1 MEEKRTILYVD
12 DEEIN
17 LMLFEINFK
26 EKFNVVIAD
35 SGSGGLRIL
44 EKLPDITIVI
54 SDMKMPG
61 MNGIEFI
68 KKAKKLFP
76 NVVYFILTGFE
87 ITNEISSAL
96 KNKLINDYFK
106 KPFNMREIETSINLS
121 FAKKQ

>member
-1 MEEKRTILYVD
+1 MTVWGK
-12 DEEIN
+12 DELISTRE
-17 LMLFEINFK
+17 
-26 EKFNVVIAD
+26 
-35 SGSGGLRIL
+35 SGLSGTDVRLVG
-44 EKLPDITIVI
+44 
-54 SDMKMPG
+54 
-61 MNGIEFI
+61 
-68 KKAKKLFP
+68 KAKKLFP